1 MDLGT
6 GDGRFV
12 LHAARAHP
20 DALVIGVDAVAASM
34 VRASRRAARAR
45 DGLPHALFV
54 VAAVER
60 LPVELDGIADEIR
73 IHFPWGSLLRGIVR
87 GEPAVLGPVARISRD
102 GTVLRVLWSLTD
114 RERGIGL
121 PAFDP
126 VELRDRLDA
135 VGFELEELREATA
148 AEIAA
153 TGSSWAKRLGVG
165 RRRPAT
171 CLQAR
176 RRGA

>member
-1 MDLGT
+1 VDLGT

-12 LHAARAHP
+12 LHAARAQPH
-20 DALVIGVDAVAASM
+20 ALVIGVDADAASM
-34 VRASRRAARAR
+34 VEASRRAARRR
-45 DGLPHALFV
+45 DGLPNALFV

-60 LPVELDGIADEIR
+60 LPVELDGIVDEIR

-126 VELRDRLDA
+126 VELRHRLDA
-135 VGFELEELREATA
+135 FGFELEQLREATG
-148 AEIAA
+148 AEVADA
-153 TGSSWAKRLGVG
+153 GSSWAKRLGVG
-165 RRRPAT
+165 RGRSAT
-171 CLQAR
+171 RLQAR
-176 RRGA
+176 RR